1 MSPSITSETQSSQTQ
16 GTVDVLHAAAN
27 CRAVADVLARIGDK
41 WTVYI
46 VKLLSGGPMR
56 FNEIRRQVPAISQR
70 MLSLTLRG
78 LERDG
83 LVKRTVTPSIPP
95 RVDYE
100 LTRMGVTL
108 IEPLKAVASWAIDNR
123 DYVEG
128 SRARYDLENAGSKT
142 VEALGRKRRVA
153 QPPLPQAKLTNGKQQ
168 SPAK

>member
-1 MSPSITSETQSSQTQ
+1 MKPGISNGTEGPEALGHATS
-16 GTVDVLHAAAN
+16 N

-56 FNEIRRQVPAISQR
+56 FNEVRREVPAISQR

-100 LTRMGVTL
+100 LTPMGITL
-108 IEPLKAVASWAIDNR
+108 IEPVKAVAAWAIAHR
-123 DYVEG
+123 DYVES
-128 SRARYDLENAGSKT
+128 SRAKYDLANAGSKT
-142 VEALGRKRRVA
+142 VEALGKKRKA
-153 QPPLPQAKLTNGKQQ
+153 AAPPPPPSMGRSSGRAETKL
-168 SPAK
+168 

>member
-1 MSPSITSETQSSQTQ
+1 MSPGIKPETTETAAQI
-16 GTVDVLHAAAN
+16 HAAEK

-46 VKLLSGGPMR
+46 VKLLSGGPVR

-83 LVKRTVTPSIPP
+83 LVKRTVTPLIPP

-100 LTRMGVTL
+100 LTPKGRTL
-108 IEPLKAVASWAIDNR
+108 IEPVKAVAAWAIANR
-123 DYVEG
+123 DYVE
-128 SRARYDLENAGSKT
+128 SARAKYDLANAGSKT
-142 VEALGRKRRVA
+142 AAALGRTRKAAAPFHPHVA
-153 QPPLPQAKLTNGKQQ
+153 NTARAIRKV
-168 SPAK
+168 